1 MAQNILQVSNINK
14 SFGKKSVLRDV
25 SLSVSQGESLGF
37 IGPNGAGKTTLIR
50 IILGLVRSD
59 QGSVIING
67 HPLRGEFKKAIGNVG
82 SVVET
87 PRFYS
92 YLSAYHNL
100 QMTCNLHPQ
109 VKKEKIAEVLELVGL
124 TARAGD
130 KVGTYSLGMKQR
142 LGLARALVSNP
153 TLIFLDEPMNGMD
166 PQGMIETRALILK
179 LKERGISFFITSH
192 LLSEVEQVCDHIAI
206 IKTGQIITRGSM
218 EQLLTRNFETVDI
231 YTSETATVT
240 SVLQNVSFVHQIKTG
255 ENRVTAEIDRK
266 SSANLNRLLVERKIP
281 VDYLVP
287 NNTTLEQLFIEL
299 TGGGEDSDGS
309 DKK

>member
-1 MAQNILQVSNINK
+1 MEQNILQVSNINK

-25 SLSVSQGESLGF
+25 SLNVSQGESLGF

-59 QGSVIING
+59 QGSVVING
-67 HPLRGEFKKAIGNVG
+67 HPLRGEFKKAMGNVG

-100 QMTCNLHPQ
+100 LMTCNLHPEI
-109 VKKEKIAEVLELVGL
+109 KKEKIAEVLELVGL

-153 TLIFLDEPMNGMD
+153 TLVFLDEPMNGLD
-166 PQGMIETRALILK
+166 PQGMVETRALILK
-179 LKERGISFFITSH
+179 LKEQGISFFITSH
-192 LLSEVEQVCDHIAI
+192 LLSEVEQVCNHIAI
-206 IKTGQIITRGSM
+206 IKAGQIITRGSM

-231 YTSETATVT
+231 YTSETAAVI
-240 SVLQNVSFVHQIKTG
+240 SVLQNVSFVRQIKTG
-255 ENRVTAEIDRK
+255 ENLVTAEIDRK

-309 DKK
+309 D